1 MNGLIGFCDRGMGFD
16 SGDACATIVCMDEF
30 VIPRT
35 LSKGRTFVY
44 LLPWREQDL
53 VKVGYSRQPLVR
65 MRNLHRRFFDVF
77 DLDRGLLLETER
89 LAQARQVERSIL
101 LRHAGQRSP
110 APLVIPDAAAG
121 YSEWLRGVCPEVT
134 VELQEVSARD
144 DLPLHTLK
152 DWLQRWFSSQG
163 DGLYEWSLR
172 LLEAIEYE
180 TFNVPLEL
188 QRGDAARSLAY
199 VMDACEAVDVPLAGL
214 FPDSVL
220 AWRRQL

>member
-1 MNGLIGFCDRGMGFD
+1 MGFGP
-16 SGDACATIVCMDEF
+16 GDACATIVRMDEF
-30 VIPRT
+30 VMPRT

-65 MRNLHRRFFDVF
+65 MRTLHRRFFYVF

-121 YSEWLRGVCPEVT
+121 YSEWLRGACPEVT
-134 VELQEVSARD
+134 AELQEISARD
-144 DLPLHTLK
+144 DLPLYSLK
-152 DWLQRWFSSQG
+152 SWLQQWFLSQG

-172 LLEAIEYE
+172 MLEAVEYE
-180 TFNVPLEL
+180 AFNMPPEL
-188 QRGDAARSLAY
+188 QRGEAARSLAY
-199 VMDACEAVDVPLAGL
+199 VMDACDAVEVPLAGL
-214 FPDSVL
+214 FPDRVL
-220 AWRRQL
+220 AWRRQF

>member
-1 MNGLIGFCDRGMGFD
+1 MGT
-16 SGDACATIVCMDEF
+16 GWGAACATITGMDEF
-30 VIPRT
+30 VMPRT

-44 LLPWREQDL
+44 MLPWREQDL
-53 VKVGYSRQPLVR
+53 LKVGYSRQPLVR
-65 MRNLHRRFFDVF
+65 MRSLHRRFFDVF

-101 LRHAGQRSP
+101 LRYAQQRSP

-134 VELQEVSARD
+134 AELQAVSARD

-152 DWLQRWFSSQG
+152 SWLQQWFLGQG
-163 DGLYEWSLR
+163 DVLYEWSLR
-172 LLEAIEYE
+172 MLEAIEYE
-180 TFNVPLEL
+180 AFNVPREL

-199 VMDACEAVDVPLAGL
+199 VMDACDAVDLPLAGL

-220 AWRRQL
+220 AWRGRF